1 MQKRKGTKLGI
12 LALLVI
18 CLGQGLYIYMST
30 PSRPAPTKIVSVTT
44 VGEGGAIYEI
54 LYDAGGA
61 TVPYVYRY
69 FLMDVQAS
77 DQEALQKSKKI
88 EPFLV
93 TKSSHA
99 VREVLGDRIKLKT
112 NKIIYDFH
120 NTSILKT
127 KEKINV
133 ITFDLD
139 STIL

>member
-18 CLGQGLYIYMST
+18 CVGQGLYIYMST

-112 NKIIYDFH
+112 NKIIYNFH

-127 KEKINV
+127 KGEINV

-139 STIL
+139 ATIL